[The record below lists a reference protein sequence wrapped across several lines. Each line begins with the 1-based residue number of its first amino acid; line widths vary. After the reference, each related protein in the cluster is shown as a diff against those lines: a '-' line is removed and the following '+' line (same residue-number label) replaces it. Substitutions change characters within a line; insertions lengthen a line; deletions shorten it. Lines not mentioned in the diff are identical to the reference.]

1 MKALMLCGFLLL
13 FYLREEEEPVD
24 QKKYLEERCKPSCVK
39 PLYEYEV
46 STLFLLWKL
55 QSRNVSKLLF
65 DVSHIWYGFLYDYSS
80 VSS

>member
-55 QSRNVSKLLF
+55 QS
-65 DVSHIWYGFLYDYSS
+65 
-80 VSS
+80 